1 MKIGNFQVSKFID
14 NINEPLVFAVLRPWI
29 DVNNVG
35 SMVLNELER
44 QFNAKEVGRLLKPGC
59 FYDFTRYRPIIHI
72 DEEGIND
79 LRIPNTVIHIAK
91 REENEDLVLLR
102 ILEPHYNAE
111 SFIDSTLKLLKKIK
125 AKRYILI
132 GSMYDTV
139 PHTRPLIIN
148 GYGMGRNAIE
158 DINRINALPIIYHGP
173 STIINLIT
181 KKAAESGIDASVFI
195 VSIPQYVVIEED
207 YVAKVRLMEI
217 LNMLYNIPINNEDID
232 NAQEQLNIIN
242 ERLKN
247 SPEIKVFL
255 PQLEDIYDKR
265 IKAVDKKHSTHLSQ
279 DMDEL
284 FWKTMGKDIGRA

>member
-1 MKIGNFQVSKFID
+1 MKIGSFQINKIID
-14 NINEPLVFAVLRPWI
+14 YINEPLVFAVLRPWI

-44 QFNAKEVGRLLKPGC
+44 QFNAEEFGRLLKPGC

-79 LRIPNTVIHIAK
+79 LRIPNTIFHVAK
-91 REENEDLVLLR
+91 REDKEDLVLLR

-111 SFIDSTLKLLKKIK
+111 SFIDSILKLLKKIK

-148 GYGMGRNAIE
+148 GYGMGKDAKD
-158 DINRINALPIIYHGP
+158 DINKVNALPIIYHGP
-173 STIINLIT
+173 STMINLIT

-217 LNMLYNIPINNEDID
+217 LNMLYSIPINNEDID

-242 ERLKN
+242 ERVKN
-247 SPEIKVFL
+247 TPEIKVFL

-265 IKAVDKKHSTHLSQ
+265 IKAVDKKHSTYLSQ

-284 FWKTMGKDIGRA
+284 FWKTIDKDIGRA